1 MRKERKETLLYA
13 FPPVP
18 DDIMQKMQTKNKYAR
33 NYAVMLTRGDELFVR
48 CFHQYCKGAL
58 VERQRYVFAKD
69 GCCRYGSKYGT
80 NWQIRTEFREP
91 VFCLTSYGYNFDN
104 SYTVLNFEAINKSC
118 MKYSCAELY
127 NGTLL
132 MEYMQLYCKHPNVE
146 YLMKTGYDHLVEE
159 RDVGY
164 YWSVRKSLGTHPNIN
179 WKTNDL
185 LKMLGLNRAEFK
197 ALRGSEGCY
206 DDYLHWREKF
216 PKYNPEELLAV
227 SKVFKSEY
235 DTAEKFCKVTGIR
248 LTRLARY
255 LSEQNV
261 RSRDYSDYLDQC
273 RMLNYD
279 LHDTAICMPHDF
291 EAMHT
296 RLSAMISYKQN
307 AETRKLFEEHYADR
321 KKLEFSSGKLLIRQP
336 ETLDEIAAEGAG
348 LHHCVGGYGERHAQ
362 GKLHILFIRKMDKP
376 DKAYYTMELGLHG
389 EIRQV
394 RGLRNCDPT
403 KEVRSLI
410 EQYKHYLDGLFAEK
424 KKKARKT
431 A

>member
-1 MRKERKETLLYA
+1 MKKERKEALLRE

-18 DDIMQKMQTKNKYAR
+18 DDIMQKMLTKSKYAR
-33 NYAVMLTRGDELFVR
+33 NYAVMLTRGNELFVR

-80 NWQIRTEFREP
+80 SWQIRTEFREP

-104 SYTVLNFEAINKSC
+104 SYTVFNFEAIKKSC

-127 NGTLL
+127 NGELL

-164 YWSVRKSLGTHPNIN
+164 YWSVRKSLSTHPNIN
-179 WKTNDL
+179 WKSNDL

-197 ALRGSEGCY
+197 ALKGFEGCY
-206 DDYLHWREKF
+206 DDYLCWREKY
-216 PKYNPEELLAV
+216 PKYRPEELLSIARI
-227 SKVFKSEY
+227 FKSEY
-235 DTAEKFCKVTGIR
+235 NSADRLSKTTGVR

-255 LSEQNV
+255 LSEQNA

-273 RMLNYD
+273 RMMNYD
-279 LHDTAICMPHDF
+279 LHDTAICMPRDF

-296 RLSAMISYKQN
+296 RLSETINYKQN
-307 AETRKLFEEHYADR
+307 EETRKLFEEHYTFR
-321 KKLEFSSGKLLIRQP
+321 KALEFSNGELLIRQP
-336 ETLDEIAAEGAG
+336 ESLDEIATEGAE
-348 LHHCVGGYGERHAQ
+348 LHHCVGGYGKRHAQ
-362 GKLHILFIRKMDKP
+362 GKLHILFIRKADKP
-376 DKAYYTMELGLHG
+376 DEAYYTMELGLRG

-394 RGLRNCDPT
+394 RGLRNCDPN
-403 KEVRSLI
+403 KAVSALI
-410 EQYKHYLDGLFAEK
+410 EEYKKHIDGIFND